1 MNQLFTWLTSNWE
14 LLINYGGTAAAVSG
28 WLAERNKRL
37 RDNRDSDVQFWKQTI
52 EAQNDQIE
60 KLRAQVLAM
69 EAKYDTNNQAQ
80 LQRIKELTD
89 QVDELSEKL
98 EKYEPERKRTKHTLR
113 NA

>member
-1 MNQLFTWLTSNWE
+1 MNQLFTWLTNNWE

-28 WLAERNKRL
+28 WLAERNRRM

-52 EAQNDQIE
+52 DAQNDQIE
-60 KLRAQVLAM
+60 KLRAQVAAM

-80 LQRIKELTD
+80 LERIKELTE
-89 QVDELSEKL
+89 QVEDLSEKL
-98 EKYEPERKRTKHTLR
+98 EKYEPKKTKHTQK